1 MSILYALVFFG
12 ILGAV
17 AGLALAFF
25 DKKLSAGSDEREEAV
40 LSLLPGANCG
50 GCGFAGCQSMT
61 KALLDGKASVSSC
74 GACSAENRAKI
85 NEILGI
91 AAPDGKRFRAQVMCS
106 GTNEYALK
114 KYIYKG
120 IDDCNAA
127 AKLGGGPKLCPDG
140 CIGLGS
146 CVKSCKFDAIRVID
160 GVAAVDYGKCVGCG
174 ACVAS
179 CPKGVI
185 KLIPYD
191 AYHWVGC
198 MSKEKGDT
206 VRKFCDVGCIGCGIC
221 ERGCENGAIT
231 KTGTLASIDYEK
243 CVDCGNCVAKCPRK
257 IIWSSTVQKKSG
269 LVIPEGAVE
278 TEIGEIRYEADDDF

>member
-1 MSILYALVFFG
+1 MSVLYALLFFA

-25 DKKLSAGSDEREEAV
+25 DKKLSTGTDEREEAIA
-40 LSLLPGANCG
+40 SLLPGANCG
-50 GCGFAGCQSMT
+50 GCGFAGCQAMA
-61 KALLDGKASVSSC
+61 KALTEGTASVDKC
-74 GACSAENRAKI
+74 GACSAENRKEI
-85 NEILGI
+85 NNILGI
-91 AAPDGKRFRAQVMCS
+91 KAAEGKRFRAQVMCS

-120 IDDCNAA
+120 IPDCHSV

-146 CVKSCKFDAIRVID
+146 CVKSCKFDAIRVIN
-160 GVAAVDYGKCVGCG
+160 GVAAVDFDKCTGCG

-185 KLIPYD
+185 KLIPFD

-198 MSKEKGDT
+198 MSKEKAAD
-206 VRKFCDVGCIGCGIC
+206 VKKFCDVGCIGCGIC
-221 ERGCENGAIT
+221 ERGCASGAIT
-231 KTGTLASIDYEK
+231 KVGTLAVIDYDK
-243 CVDCGNCVAKCPRK
+243 CVDCGNCVAKCPRR
-257 IIWSSTVQKKSG
+257 IIWSPGVQHVSG
-269 LVIPEGAVE
+269 LVIPAGAVVPE
-278 TEIGEIRYEADDDF
+278 ERRNS